1 MAQPSSSSGDWP
13 AARRRLVP
21 HVQPQAAQP
30 KPQRD
35 GCSRPTPSDR
45 TPESARAT
53 PSRKRLKVS
62 PSSAPA
68 KAADFKTLSLSPGGT
83 ARSAQRFNTLDL
95 ARELSL
101 TPEKTPSTAARA
113 ACNSRRWAHSDPLTG
128 SNSCA
133 CAQPYL
139 GSEPLPLAGVGLLH
153 SENQSKT
160 RSPAAPAGSQS
171 RQVAVMLQAAA
182 VGSNPMQNAP
192 SPASEAA
199 QQECGP
205 DGSVRTVAQTQQ
217 ADADVLPPRNGFPAT
232 EQPRSIAFVE
242 ATQVAEATQPVDSDA
257 VEEHLRAE
265 QEPATTAVLSTLP
278 VANPS
283 SQALQPPAPPDPV
296 PLRQPHN
303 GSPAAQHMQLHLD
316 LMLTEEPC
324 TASPKAVQHDCRRSH
339 PGGDPAA
346 KLHASQVP
354 RGRTAASLQHS
365 GSQPAAAQIHAEH
378 EMGSAPQ
385 HSTESAS
392 QPGRRDARAQQQQA
406 CSQPSGH
413 MLGSLQS
420 HSQDDA
426 QPEDARAALAGRVD
440 NFAVCLEQ
448 LLQQTQLPELGAVPS
463 LHGSQVRHAIH
474 LLSVQTTVAGLA
486 AKWGMHHLKPGQQSS
501 DKPGQDGALQMLSE
515 AFCPQLVWMCPLL
528 E

>member
-205 DGSVRTVAQTQQ
+205 DGSVRTVHRPSRPMPMCCPLETAFPPPNSRGASPLLKQRRLQRRHSRWIQMLWRSTYVRSRSQ
-217 ADADVLPPRNGFPAT
+217 PPRPCSARFLLQTRAA
-232 EQPRSIAFVE
+232 RLCS
-242 ATQVAEATQPVDSDA
+242 
-257 VEEHLRAE
+257 HLRP
-265 QEPATTAVLSTLP
+265 QIQSHCDSHTTA
-278 VANPS
+278 
-283 SQALQPPAPPDPV
+283 
-296 PLRQPHN
+296 H
-303 GSPAAQHMQLHLD
+303 QLH
-316 LMLTEEPC
+316 
-324 TASPKAVQHDCRRSH
+324 
-339 PGGDPAA
+339 
-346 KLHASQVP
+346 
-354 RGRTAASLQHS
+354 
-365 GSQPAAAQIHAEH
+365 
-378 EMGSAPQ
+378 
-385 HSTESAS
+385 ST
-392 QPGRRDARAQQQQA
+392 
-406 CSQPSGH
+406 CS
-413 MLGSLQS
+413 
-420 HSQDDA
+420 
-426 QPEDARAALAGRVD
+426 
-440 NFAVCLEQ
+440 CIW
-448 LLQQTQLPELGAVPS
+448 T
-463 LHGSQVRHAIH
+463 
-474 LLSVQTTVAGLA
+474 
-486 AKWGMHHLKPGQQSS
+486 
-501 DKPGQDGALQMLSE
+501 
-515 AFCPQLVWMCPLL
+515 
-528 E
+528 